1 MVHALA
7 HRGPDGLN
15 VTTIEPGN
23 VVFGHARLAIIDLSA
38 SGVQPMSLANL
49 WITFNGEIYN
59 HRELRRELERD
70 GTRFRSTSD
79 TEVLLAGYARWGT
92 EVLDRVDGI
101 FAFALWDDRRRE
113 LLLVRDHLGVKPLYY
128 ARLSDGGVAF
138 ASEPKAL
145 LDVVPSRTPD
155 ADSIRDVLSYGYIPG
170 TRSAFKGISKLAP
183 GHSLT
188 WTENDTK
195 VREYWSVVNHAA
207 RPARTTNVVESCRD
221 LIDAASSSQLESD
234 VPVGV
239 LVSGGIDSSAVA
251 SSAVRAH
258 PSLDA
263 FVLGYPGNAADE
275 RPFAK
280 LLAERVGLRLHD
292 TELQPDIAE
301 ALLARCIAAHDEPLA
316 DSSSIPTFA
325 LFEFVHARSFK
336 VVLAGDGGDELF
348 AGYRR
353 YEMLLREEGHSQS
366 AWPLKVFG
374 ARSVHG
380 AARILAHPVYYQR
393 PAWMSY
399 YERIRIFGPD
409 EQTRLLMRDW
419 TVRDASALTW
429 PFEKYWRSDLDTVKA
444 AQVFD
449 IQTYLPED
457 ILAKVDR
464 ASMHHGVEA
473 RVPLLSKKLVE
484 GAISIPTS
492 AHLSDGERKSV
503 LKRAIRGRVPDAL
516 LTNRKKG
523 FGLPLEPSVGSL
535 LRRWARD
542 VKHSALAR
550 DGVIQ
555 PKLDPRISENL
566 DQLWTLFVL
575 DKWWRQW
582 VNPT

>member
-1 MVHALA
+1 MVNAIA

-15 VTTIEPGN
+15 VTTIEAGN

-38 SGVQPMSLANL
+38 SGVQPMSRGNF
-49 WITFNGEIYN
+49 WISFNGEIYN
-59 HRELRRELERD
+59 HRELRRALERD
-70 GTRFRSTSD
+70 GAQFRSTSD
-79 TEVLLAGYARWGT
+79 TEVLLAGYERWGAA
-92 EVLDRVDGI
+92 VLDRVDGI
-101 FAFALWDDRRRE
+101 FAFALWDDRRHE

-128 ARLSDGGVAF
+128 AALSDGGLAF

-145 LDVVPSRTPD
+145 LEAIPSRTPD

-170 TRSAFKGISKLAP
+170 TRSAFKGVSKLAP
-183 GHSLT
+183 GHALT
-188 WTENDTK
+188 WTRNNTQI
-195 VREYWSVVNHAA
+195 REYWNVVNHATRSA
-207 RPARTTNVVESCRD
+207 SVTNIVDSCRD
-221 LIDAASSSQLESD
+221 LIDAAAASQLESD
-234 VPVGV
+234 VPVAL

-251 SSAVRAH
+251 SSAVRGR

-263 FVLGYPGNAADE
+263 FVLGYPSNAADE

-280 LLAERVGLRLHD
+280 LLAERLGLRLHE

-301 ALLARCIAAHDEPLA
+301 ELLARCIAAHDEPFA
-316 DSSSIPTFA
+316 DSSSIPTLA
-325 LFEFVHARSFK
+325 LFEFVRARSFK

-353 YEMLLREEGHSQS
+353 YEMLLHEEGHSQS
-366 AWPLKVFG
+366 AWPLKVLG
-374 ARSVHG
+374 APSVKDV
-380 AARILAHPVYYQR
+380 ARILAHPVYYQR

-409 EQTRLLMRDW
+409 EQARLLTREW
-419 TVRDASALTW
+419 VALDASALTW
-429 PFEKYWRSDLDTVKA
+429 PFERYWRSDLDTVKA

-449 IQTYLPED
+449 LQTYLPED

-503 LKRAIRGRVPDAL
+503 LKRVVRNRVPDEL

-523 FGLPLEPSVGSL
+523 FGLPLEQSVGAL
-535 LRRWARD
+535 LRRWVRD
-542 VKHSALAR
+542 VKHSALVR

-555 PKLDPRISENL
+555 PVLDERISQNL

-575 DKWWRQW
+575 DKWWGQW
-582 VNPT
+582 VNPA